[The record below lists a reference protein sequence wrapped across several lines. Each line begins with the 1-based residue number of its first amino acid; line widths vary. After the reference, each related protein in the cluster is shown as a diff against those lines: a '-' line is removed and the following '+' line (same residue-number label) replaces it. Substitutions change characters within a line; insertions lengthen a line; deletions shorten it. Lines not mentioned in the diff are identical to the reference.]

1 MFSCLPHKYLFL
13 IYIPKEKCK
22 RLKSASF
29 VFFEHSDNLF
39 VLFMSLLISS
49 SISISILYKHHSA
62 YVKYSKHE
70 CAKNIYMEF
79 KDTLKYLRKER
90 GLTQKQLAEATN
102 FSLSIINK
110 WENGKKLPSYDA
122 LKTLA
127 RFFNVSGDEIL
138 GLE

>member
-1 MFSCLPHKYLFL
+1 
-13 IYIPKEKCK
+13 
-22 RLKSASF
+22 
-29 VFFEHSDNLF
+29 
-39 VLFMSLLISS
+39 
-49 SISISILYKHHSA
+49 
-62 YVKYSKHE
+62 
-70 CAKNIYMEF
+70 MEF

-90 GLTQKQLAEATN
+90 GLTQKQLAETTN